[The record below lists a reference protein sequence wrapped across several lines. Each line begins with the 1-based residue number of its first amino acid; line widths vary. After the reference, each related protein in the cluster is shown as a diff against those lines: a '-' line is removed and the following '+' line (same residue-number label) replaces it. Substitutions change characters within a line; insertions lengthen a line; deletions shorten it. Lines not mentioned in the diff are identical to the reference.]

1 MNDEKFKSRQTDDNL
16 VSQARMNKKEVGLTF
31 LGPARQIRREN
42 DAF

>member
-31 LGPARQIRREN
+31 FGLCQANSEGK
-42 DAF
+42 